1 MTAAKTPQAASA
13 EDTKTDEAKTPDAEQ
28 TVTLSLERLGEL
40 VAEKV
45 AEAVAALPKGEVSQ
59 AAAPQTFQNT
69 PFDKG
74 GNQPRVVM
82 TLGDPESSEGSV
94 ETRTVQARHAHI
106 LEALGWTGRA
116 EIPLRQIGAAI
127 AVHTG
132 PHPLGVGVLGR
143 A

>member
-1 MTAAKTPQAASA
+1 MTAAKTPQDASA
-13 EDTKTDEAKTPDAEQ
+13 EDTKADEAKTDEAKTPDAEQ
-28 TVTLSLERLGEL
+28 TVTLSLEQLGEL

-106 LEALGWTGRA
+106 LEGLGWT
-116 EIPLRQIGAAI
+116 QQGA
-127 AVHTG
+127 
-132 PHPLGVGVLGR
+132 VG
-143 A
+143 

>member
-1 MTAAKTPQAASA
+1 MTAAKTPQGVPA
-13 EDTKTDEAKTPDAEQ
+13 EDTKTDEAKTDEAKIPDAEQ
-28 TVTLSLERLGEL
+28 TVTLSLEQLGEL

-45 AEAVAALPKGEVSQ
+45 AEAVAALPKAEVSQ

-106 LEALGWTGRA
+106 LEALGWT
-116 EIPLRQIGAAI
+116 QQGA
-127 AVHTG
+127 
-132 PHPLGVGVLGR
+132 VG
-143 A
+143 

>member
-1 MTAAKTPQAASA
+1 MTAAKTPQAVPA
-13 EDTKTDEAKTPDAEQ
+13 EDTKTDEVKTDEAKIPDAEQ
-28 TVTLSLERLGEL
+28 TVTLSLEQLGEL

-45 AEAVAALPKGEVSQ
+45 AEAVAALPKAEVSQ

-106 LEALGWTGRA
+106 LEALGWT
-116 EIPLRQIGAAI
+116 QQGA
-127 AVHTG
+127 
-132 PHPLGVGVLGR
+132 VG
-143 A
+143 

>member
-13 EDTKTDEAKTPDAEQ
+13 EDTKTDEAKTDWGRQCLCCVAA
-28 TVTLSLERLGEL
+28 
-40 VAEKV
+40 VAETS
-45 AEAVAALPKGEVSQ
+45 L

-106 LEALGWTGRA
+106 LEALGWT
-116 EIPLRQIGAAI
+116 QQGA
-127 AVHTG
+127 
-132 PHPLGVGVLGR
+132 VG
-143 A
+143 

>member
-13 EDTKTDEAKTPDAEQ
+13 EDTKTDEAETDEAKTPDAEEQ

-106 LEALGWTGRA
+106 LEALGWT
-116 EIPLRQIGAAI
+116 QQGA
-127 AVHTG
+127 
-132 PHPLGVGVLGR
+132 VG
-143 A
+143 

>member
-13 EDTKTDEAKTPDAEQ
+13 EDTKTDEAKTDEAKIPDAEQ

-106 LEALGWTGRA
+106 LEALGWT
-116 EIPLRQIGAAI
+116 QQGA
-127 AVHTG
+127 
-132 PHPLGVGVLGR
+132 VG
-143 A
+143 

>member
-1 MTAAKTPQAASA
+1 MTAAKTPQATSA
-13 EDTKTDEAKTPDAEQ
+13 EDTKTDEAKTDEAKTPDAEQ

-45 AEAVAALPKGEVSQ
+45 AEAVAALPKAEVSQ

-106 LEALGWTGRA
+106 LEGLGWT
-116 EIPLRQIGAAI
+116 QQGA
-127 AVHTG
+127 
-132 PHPLGVGVLGR
+132 VG
-143 A
+143 

>member
-1 MTAAKTPQAASA
+1 MTAAKTPQATSA
-13 EDTKTDEAKTPDAEQ
+13 EDTKTDEAKTDEAKTPDAEQ

-106 LEALGWTGRA
+106 LEALGWT
-116 EIPLRQIGAAI
+116 QQGA
-127 AVHTG
+127 
-132 PHPLGVGVLGR
+132 VG
-143 A
+143 

>member
-1 MTAAKTPQAASA
+1 MTAAKTPQGVQA
-13 EDTKTDEAKTPDAEQ
+13 EDSKTDEVKTDEAKIIPDAEQ
-28 TVTLSLERLGEL
+28 TVTLSLEQLGEL

-106 LEALGWTGRA
+106 LEALGWT
-116 EIPLRQIGAAI
+116 QQGA
-127 AVHTG
+127 
-132 PHPLGVGVLGR
+132 VG
-143 A
+143 

>member
-13 EDTKTDEAKTPDAEQ
+13 EDTKTDEAKTDEAKTPDAEQ
-28 TVTLSLERLGEL
+28 TVTLSLEQLGEL

-45 AEAVAALPKGEVSQ
+45 AEAVAALTKGEVSQ

-106 LEALGWTGRA
+106 LEGLGWT
-116 EIPLRQIGAAI
+116 QQGA
-127 AVHTG
+127 
-132 PHPLGVGVLGR
+132 VG
-143 A
+143 

>member
-13 EDTKTDEAKTPDAEQ
+13 EDTKTDEVKTDEAKIPDAEQ
-28 TVTLSLERLGEL
+28 TVTLSLEQLGEL

-45 AEAVAALPKGEVSQ
+45 AEAVAALPKAEVSQ

-106 LEALGWTGRA
+106 LEALGWT
-116 EIPLRQIGAAI
+116 QQGA
-127 AVHTG
+127 
-132 PHPLGVGVLGR
+132 VG
-143 A
+143 

>member
-1 MTAAKTPQAASA
+1 MTAAKTPQGVPA
-13 EDTKTDEAKTPDAEQ
+13 EDTKTDEVKTDEAKIIPDAEQ
-28 TVTLSLERLGEL
+28 TVTLSLEQLGEL

-106 LEALGWTGRA
+106 LEALGWT
-116 EIPLRQIGAAI
+116 QQGA
-127 AVHTG
+127 
-132 PHPLGVGVLGR
+132 VG
-143 A
+143 

>member
-13 EDTKTDEAKTPDAEQ
+13 EDTNTDEAKTPDAEEQ

-106 LEALGWTGRA
+106 LEALGWT
-116 EIPLRQIGAAI
+116 QQGA
-127 AVHTG
+127 
-132 PHPLGVGVLGR
+132 VG
-143 A
+143 

>member
-1 MTAAKTPQAASA
+1 MTAAKTPQGARA
-13 EDTKTDEAKTPDAEQ
+13 EDTKTDEVRTDEAKIPDAEQ
-28 TVTLSLERLGEL
+28 TVTLSLEQLSEL

-106 LEALGWTGRA
+106 LEALGWT
-116 EIPLRQIGAAI
+116 QQGA
-127 AVHTG
+127 
-132 PHPLGVGVLGR
+132 VG
-143 A
+143 

>member
-1 MTAAKTPQAASA
+1 MTAAKTPQDASA
-13 EDTKTDEAKTPDAEQ
+13 EDTKADEAKTDEAKTPDAEQ
-28 TVTLSLERLGEL
+28 TVTLSLEQLAEL

-45 AEAVAALPKGEVSQ
+45 AEAVAALPKAETSL

-106 LEALGWTGRA
+106 LEGLGWT
-116 EIPLRQIGAAI
+116 QQGA
-127 AVHTG
+127 
-132 PHPLGVGVLGR
+132 VG
-143 A
+143 

>member
-1 MTAAKTPQAASA
+1 MTAAKTPQGVPA
-13 EDTKTDEAKTPDAEQ
+13 EDTKTDEAKTDEAKTPDAEEQ

-45 AEAVAALPKGEVSQ
+45 AEAVAALPKAETSL

-106 LEALGWTGRA
+106 LEALGWT
-116 EIPLRQIGAAI
+116 QQGA
-127 AVHTG
+127 
-132 PHPLGVGVLGR
+132 VG
-143 A
+143 

>member
-1 MTAAKTPQAASA
+1 MTAAKSTQANADDSA
-13 EDTKTDEAKTPDAEQ
+13 KAAQDNGVNAADNAKAAQDAPGDAQ
-28 TVTLSLERLGEL
+28 TVTLSLDQLSEL

-106 LEALGWTGRA
+106 LEGLGWT
-116 EIPLRQIGAAI
+116 QQGA
-127 AVHTG
+127 
-132 PHPLGVGVLGR
+132 VG
-143 A
+143 

>member
-13 EDTKTDEAKTPDAEQ
+13 EDTKTDEAKTDEAKATDAEQ
-28 TVTLSLERLGEL
+28 TVTLSLEQLGEL

-45 AEAVAALPKGEVSQ
+45 AEAVAALPKAEVSQ

-106 LEALGWTGRA
+106 LEALGWT
-116 EIPLRQIGAAI
+116 QQGA
-127 AVHTG
+127 
-132 PHPLGVGVLGR
+132 VG
-143 A
+143 

>member
-13 EDTKTDEAKTPDAEQ
+13 EDTKTDEVKTDEAKTPDAEQ
-28 TVTLSLERLGEL
+28 TVTLSLEQLGEL

-82 TLGDPESSEGSV
+82 TMGDPESSEGSV

-106 LEALGWTGRA
+106 LEGLGWT
-116 EIPLRQIGAAI
+116 QQGA
-127 AVHTG
+127 
-132 PHPLGVGVLGR
+132 VG
-143 A
+143 

>member
-13 EDTKTDEAKTPDAEQ
+13 EDTKTDETKTPDAEEQ

-106 LEALGWTGRA
+106 LEGLGWT
-116 EIPLRQIGAAI
+116 QQGA
-127 AVHTG
+127 
-132 PHPLGVGVLGR
+132 VG
-143 A
+143 

>member
-1 MTAAKTPQAASA
+1 MTQEFTHLDDDGRARMVDVSGKHESVRIARVRA
-13 EDTKTDEAKTPDAEQ
+13 EVQLNAE
-28 TVTLSLERLGEL
+28 TMRLL
-40 VAEKV
+40 VQK
-45 AEAVAALPKGEVSQ
+45 ALPKGEVSQ

-106 LEALGWTGRA
+106 LEGLGWT
-116 EIPLRQIGAAI
+116 QQGA
-127 AVHTG
+127 
-132 PHPLGVGVLGR
+132 VG
-143 A
+143 

>member
-1 MTAAKTPQAASA
+1 MTAAKTPQATSA
-13 EDTKTDEAKTPDAEQ
+13 EDTKTDEAKTDEAKTPDAEEQ

-106 LEALGWTGRA
+106 LEALGWT
-116 EIPLRQIGAAI
+116 QQGA
-127 AVHTG
+127 
-132 PHPLGVGVLGR
+132 VG
-143 A
+143 

>member
-13 EDTKTDEAKTPDAEQ
+13 EDTKTDEAKTDEAKIPDAEQ
-28 TVTLSLERLGEL
+28 TVTLSLEQLGEL

-45 AEAVAALPKGEVSQ
+45 AEAVAALPKAEVSQ

-106 LEALGWTGRA
+106 LEALGWT
-116 EIPLRQIGAAI
+116 QQGA
-127 AVHTG
+127 
-132 PHPLGVGVLGR
+132 VG
-143 A
+143 

>member
-13 EDTKTDEAKTPDAEQ
+13 EDTKTDEAKTDEAKTPDAEEQ

-45 AEAVAALPKGEVSQ
+45 AEAVAALPKAETSQ

-106 LEALGWTGRA
+106 LEALGWT
-116 EIPLRQIGAAI
+116 QQGA
-127 AVHTG
+127 
-132 PHPLGVGVLGR
+132 VG
-143 A
+143 

>member
-13 EDTKTDEAKTPDAEQ
+13 EDTKTDEAKTDEAKTPDAEQ
-28 TVTLSLERLGEL
+28 TVTLSLEQLAEL

-45 AEAVAALPKGEVSQ
+45 AEAVAALPKAEVSQ

-106 LEALGWTGRA
+106 LEALGWT
-116 EIPLRQIGAAI
+116 QQGA
-127 AVHTG
+127 
-132 PHPLGVGVLGR
+132 VG
-143 A
+143 

>member
-1 MTAAKTPQAASA
+1 MTAAKTPQGVPA
-13 EDTKTDEAKTPDAEQ
+13 EDTKTDEVKTDEAKIIPDAEQ
-28 TVTLSLERLGEL
+28 TVTLSLEQLGEL

-45 AEAVAALPKGEVSQ
+45 AEAVAALPKAEVSQ

-106 LEALGWTGRA
+106 LEALGWT
-116 EIPLRQIGAAI
+116 QQGA
-127 AVHTG
+127 
-132 PHPLGVGVLGR
+132 VG
-143 A
+143 

>member
-13 EDTKTDEAKTPDAEQ
+13 EDTKTDEAKTDEAKTPDAEEQ

-106 LEALGWTGRA
+106 LEALGWT
-116 EIPLRQIGAAI
+116 QQGA
-127 AVHTG
+127 
-132 PHPLGVGVLGR
+132 VG
-143 A
+143 

>member
-1 MTAAKTPQAASA
+1 MTAAKTPQATSA
-13 EDTKTDEAKTPDAEQ
+13 EDTKTDEAKTPDAEEQ

-74 GNQPRVVM
+74 GNQPRVVI

-106 LEALGWTGRA
+106 LEALGWT
-116 EIPLRQIGAAI
+116 QQGA
-127 AVHTG
+127 
-132 PHPLGVGVLGR
+132 VG
-143 A
+143 